1 MQPSPAYEP
10 YYQETR
16 INFEVCDGIMQV
28 LEDEDNDT
36 LSFDQIV
43 QQVGLCCAIF
53 FLFAQRLMW

>member
-10 YYQETR
+10 YYKETR

-28 LEDEDNDT
+28 LEDEDNDD

-43 QQVGLCCAIF
+43 QQVGLCCANFSIR
-53 FLFAQRLMW
+53 QVKG